1 MKLLFVFYFLISMA
15 AFSQKQPLDSLLAKI
30 PDLKESNYRNYL
42 RGVYNF
48 LSQQNRENF
57 LDLSKKVLEAGR
69 KSPTPAISIYTKIQ
83 VARILNYKSF
93 REGVEIALEAY
104 TEAKSQNLLFE
115 TAEAAKSLAYVYN
128 MAENNQKTLKY
139 ALEASDAYRKL

>member
-93 REGVEIALEAY
+93 
-104 TEAKSQNLLFE
+104 
-115 TAEAAKSLAYVYN
+115 
-128 MAENNQKTLKY
+128 
-139 ALEASDAYRKL
+139 